1 MKKSIILTGAVALF
15 SIIASAKSYEVV
27 LSSPAMAG
35 NLELKPG
42 QYKVKVEGSTAK
54 FTDENT
60 FKTYQAPVKIEQASQ
75 KFDQTAV
82 NTTNQNGA
90 NHIQAIELGGSNTK
104 LEFTSGD

>member
-1 MKKSIILTGAVALF
+1 MKKSLILTGAVALF

-27 LSSPAMAG
+27 LSSSAMAG

-42 QYKVKVEGSTAK
+42 QYRVKVEGSNAK

-60 FKTYQAPVKIEQASQ
+60 LKTYQAPVKIEQATE

-82 NTTNQNGA
+82 DTTNQNGA
-90 NHIQAIELGGSNTK
+90 NHIQTIELGGSNTK
-104 LEFTSGD
+104 LEFPAGE